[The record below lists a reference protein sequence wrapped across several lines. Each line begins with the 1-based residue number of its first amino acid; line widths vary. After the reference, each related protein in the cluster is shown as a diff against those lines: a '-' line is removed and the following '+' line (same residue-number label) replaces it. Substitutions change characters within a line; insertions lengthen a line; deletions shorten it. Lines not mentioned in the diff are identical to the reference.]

1 MEEILHLL
9 QETRK
14 LEEALHAA
22 FYTFYLQA
30 LTKLQRITE
39 INVVVLKQIY
49 NI

>member
-14 LEEALHAA
+14 LRRSTAA

-30 LTKLQRITE
+30 LTKLQSITE
-39 INVVVLKQIY
+39 RNVVEL
-49 NI
+49 